1 MIYKTT
7 DDNKWCLKSIEP
19 VPFRKFRWSHVKT
32 CLTESARKVIT
43 FTKHLISQKYYLIEI
58 YLRQFPSEN
67 VPISR
72 RNLVKPSPGTS
83 APTSQRPSAAR
94 KKSFNSS
101 RPALNFFN
109 CCLQPSLIN
118 VGKEKLNDLND
129 QVPRESC
136 KLATTQNCRSVPVQ
150 DCRQVPREVRQ
161 SCYFLSLSL
170 SVGLQGRTER
180 SLYRSSY
187 WRV

>member
-1 MIYKTT
+1 MKSCKDVPDRVCQESSIY
-7 DDNKWCLKSIEP
+7 LM
-19 VPFRKFRWSHVKT
+19 
-32 CLTESARKVIT
+32 T
-43 FTKHLISQKYYLIEI
+43 FIKHLISQKYYLIEI

-83 APTSQRPSAAR
+83 ATMSQRPSAAR

-118 VGKEKLNDLND
+118 VGKEKMTWFPSRYL
-129 QVPRESC
+129 VS
-136 KLATTQNCRSVPVQ
+136 LASWPPHRSVAQ
-150 DCRQVPREVRQ
+150 
-161 SCYFLSLSL
+161 SLSRIVARFPERSDSQSDIL
-170 SVGLQGRTER
+170 LFPNSVSVCRTARPYREKSVPQFLLKSVGL
-180 SLYRSSY
+180 SSGEIIIIIIITC
-187 WRV
+187 

>member
-1 MIYKTT
+1 MKSCKDVPDRVCQESSIY
-7 DDNKWCLKSIEP
+7 LM
-19 VPFRKFRWSHVKT
+19 
-32 CLTESARKVIT
+32 T
-43 FTKHLISQKYYLIEI
+43 FIKHLISQKYYLIEI

-83 APTSQRPSAAR
+83 ATMSQRPSAAR

-150 DCRQVPREVRQ
+150 DCRQVPREVGQ
-161 SCYFLSLSL
+161 SVRHLVIS
-170 SVGLQGRTER
+170 
-180 SLYRSSY
+180 
-187 WRV
+187 